1 MCEKK
6 VDTQKLSKASSYIL
20 KFSQENCFI
29 ICSMKSFKVGSSIT
43 LDSRWRSKCSYGKEV
58 YTSRHNG
65 KDMFQASF
73 NYKNLGLR
81 YRRHKSR
88 HKNFY
93 LDLF

>member
-1 MCEKK
+1 
-6 VDTQKLSKASSYIL
+6 
-20 KFSQENCFI
+20 
-29 ICSMKSFKVGSSIT
+29 MKSFKVGSSIT
-43 LDSRWRSKCSYGKEV
+43 PDSRWRSKCSYGKEV
-58 YTSRHNG
+58 YTSGHNG